1 LKSNVKKRK
10 KETMK
15 YLLLFCG
22 DSQDLATWQ
31 ELSEEARAQKRVQAS
46 QWIRDHRSQIRKSY
60 GLHLPHTVTS
70 VHVGSGGQP
79 LVTDGPFLEG
89 TEVIG
94 GVAEIEVADL
104 DEALRLAKAWSV
116 HAPGYNVV
124 EIWPL
129 VEGQH
134 SHDE

>member
-1 LKSNVKKRK
+1 MLR
-10 KETMK
+10 E
-15 YLLLFCG
+15 
-22 DSQDLATWQ
+22 
-31 ELSEEARAQKRVQAS
+31 
-46 QWIRDHRSQIRKSY
+46 H
-60 GLHLPHTVTS
+60 HLPHTVTS

-124 EIWPL
+124 EIWPV
-129 VEGQH
+129 VEERRLSRMPCWSRWNVGR
-134 SHDE
+134 SKVFRLSPAPGC

>member
-1 LKSNVKKRK
+1 
-10 KETMK
+10 MK
-15 YLLLFCG
+15 YLLLFCNN
-22 DSQDLATWQ
+22 SQDLAAWQ
-31 ELSEEARAQKRVQAS
+31 ELSEEDLAQKRVQAS
-46 QWIRDHRSQIRKSY
+46 QWIHEHRSQIRKSY

-94 GVAEIEVADL
+94 GIAEIEVADL
-104 DEALRLAKAWSV
+104 DEALHLAREWSV

-124 EIWPL
+124 EIWPV
-129 VEGQH
+129 VEEQH
-134 SHDE
+134 PHV